1 MHKNRG
7 PNPGLRV
14 VAAATGINLALGIL
28 YSWSIFS
35 AAIKQSILDLDG
47 HGFHWDLSS
56 VNDPYA
62 LACLVFAFCMIPA
75 GRMQDRLGPRL
86 TALTGGVLVSLGFVL
101 ISQTQ
106 DYWLWLLGFGGL
118 VGAGIAFG
126 YSAATP
132 AALKWFP
139 PAKAG
144 LIAGIV
150 VSGFGIA
157 PAYIA
162 PLGTWLVHSQGL
174 LATMLILG
182 LAFLVVVSLLSM
194 QLIPPTDAAA
204 QPAKALVSEDQHLLR
219 QGRFWLLWVLYF
231 IGAGAGLMVI
241 GNISGMAKTSMGEL
255 AFVAVAIL
263 ALGNAAG
270 RVILGQLADRFGYSR
285 TLMGAFLFQALLMF
299 IAALSIDKAGPVAV
313 VVLATFMG
321 FNYGANLAIFPGI
334 TKALWGMPRFGLNYG
349 FLFTA
354 WGVGGFVMVK
364 ISAWLGCFI
373 KSFWTAG
380 GFLVVGAILALV
392 LHRQKQKL
400 AC

>member
-1 MHKNRG
+1 MKRG
-7 PNPGLRV
+7 IRV

-35 AAIKQSILDLDG
+35 AAIKQSILDLDANN
-47 HGFHWDLSS
+47 FHWDLSS

-75 GRMQDRLGPRL
+75 GKMQDRIGPRW
-86 TALTGGVLVSLGFVL
+86 TAFTGGILVSFGFLL
-101 ISQTQ
+101 IAQTQ

-139 PAKAG
+139 PARAG

-162 PLGTWLVHSQGL
+162 PLGTWLVNTQGL
-174 LATMLILG
+174 LATMQILGIAFLIL
-182 LAFLVVVSLLSM
+182 VSLLSM
-194 QLIPPTDAAA
+194 QLVPPETA
-204 QPAKALVSEDQHLLR
+204 QAAKAQATEDQHLLR

-270 RVILGQLADRFGYSR
+270 RIILGQLADRFGYSR
-285 TLMGAFLFQALLMF
+285 TLAGAFIVQALLMF
-299 IAALSIDKAGPVAV
+299 SAALTIQDGGPVLV
-313 VVLATFMG
+313 VVLATLMG

-334 TKALWGMPRFGLNYG
+334 TKALWGMPRFGVNYG
-349 FLFTA
+349 YLFTA
-354 WGVGGFVMVK
+354 WGVGGFVLVK

-380 GFLVVGAILALV
+380 GFLVVGAVLALV
-392 LHRQKQKL
+392 LHHQKNRS
-400 AC
+400 

>member
-1 MHKNRG
+1 VHK
-7 PNPGLRV
+7 NPGLRV

-162 PLGTWLVHSQGL
+162 PLGTWLVQSQGL

-194 QLIPPTDAAA
+194 QLVPPTEAAA

-241 GNISGMAKTSMGEL
+241 GNISGMAKASMGEL

-270 RVILGQLADRFGYSR
+270 RIILGRLADRFGYSR
-285 TLMGAFLFQALLMF
+285 TLMAAFLLQAMLMC
-299 IAALSIDKAGPVAV
+299 IAALTIEKAGPVVV
-313 VVLATFMG
+313 VVLATFIG

-364 ISAWLGCFI
+364 LSAWLGCFI

-380 GFLVVGAILALV
+380 AFLAVGAVLALI
-392 LHRQKQKL
+392 LHHQKQKL
-400 AC
+400 A